1 MIAVLLAALATL
13 LVAGYVLLP
22 PLKGHLPSSLERLGW
37 DWRGRR
43 DDLLARRES
52 LQAAMRELE
61 TDRRSGR
68 VDAETFERMRAD
80 YTDQMAGLLQE
91 LDALER
97 EVDSYIEERV
107 AELQQELDA

>member
-1 MIAVLLAALATL
+1 MIVLLAALATL

-22 PLKGHLPSSLERLGW
+22 ALKGHLPSSLERLGW

-52 LQAAMRELE
+52 LQAAVRELE

-68 VDAETFERMRAD
+68 VDGETFERMRAD
-80 YTDQMAGLLQE
+80 YTDQMARLLQE
-91 LDALER
+91 LDVLEADV
-97 EVDSYIEERV
+97 EAYIEGRV
-107 AELQQELDA
+107 AELRRELES